1 MAVKLRM
8 KRMGRK
14 GRPFYRVC
22 AVDSRTMR
30 DGRVLEELGY
40 YDPSVA
46 DTDARAVL
54 KKDRVAYWVGV
65 GAQPSEKVAVLIRK
79 YGENGSHLQQQAT
92 ALAKLKKKP
101 VQA

>member
-1 MAVKLRM
+1 
-8 KRMGRK
+8 MGRK

-22 AVDSRTMR
+22 AVDCRTMR

-40 YDPSVA
+40 YDPMVN

-79 YGENGSHLQQQAT
+79 YGENGTHLQKQAD
-92 ALAKLKKKP
+92 AIQKLSKKP
-101 VQA
+101 VKA

>member
-1 MAVKLRM
+1 
-8 KRMGRK
+8 
-14 GRPFYRVC
+14 
-22 AVDSRTMR
+22 MR

-40 YDPSVA
+40 YDPMVS

-79 YGENGSHLQQQAT
+79 YGENGSHLQKQAD
-92 ALAKLKKKP
+92 ALQKLKKKP